1 MTILKIELQSALC
14 AADGDGH
21 ASVIDTDICTDEFG
35 IPYIPARRL
44 KGCLREAADYIGIT
58 DTQKDAL
65 FGKSGSQKSGSLLL
79 TDALI
84 PKHDALVKELKT
96 NKQKADA
103 VTRLFTDIRAAT
115 AISEDGCVE
124 ANTLRFVRVVNQ
136 KQPWDLQKNL
146 TFCANV
152 SEIDDAEMRS
162 VLEKC
167 CKALRHIGFK
177 RTRGF
182 GVVKCTLE
190 TDNTKSALAYSI
202 PKYENGKKYRISY
215 AVKNISDLMLAGR
228 GAGETQSFISGTA
241 VRGLLAE
248 QYLKQHDADA
258 EFARKFL
265 SGAVT
270 FSNLY
275 ISDEAFKEYL
285 PVPAFFGKNKMEEH
299 STIQN
304 LLFLKQEK
312 IPDYKPLKEGYLSAE
327 SELLKAKTKTVYH
340 ISNVSKNKE
349 SEKEKA
355 LLYTQTC
362 LQKGQYFRGCIEA
375 DGADAA
381 EFVKLLTE
389 TELRFGRSKTAQYS
403 LCSLCALDVEELIP
417 KTVQPVKYAAF
428 VLESDV
434 LLTDAF
440 GGQTVQAA
448 DLVSA
453 LELDMDKLH
462 QRSCLKYRTVMG
474 YNALMNLQKPHQRAF
489 AAGSVLIFETDG
501 NKTLPTELRIG
512 SRQNEGF
519 GRIRVCDAEKFL
531 ADSKPLR
538 RSAAETATSE
548 ATKLHA
554 LLLQKQQDE
563 EMRLEAFE
571 YAMNEEN
578 QKKFRDL
585 TAAFVGRVTLM
596 IEEADSLINL
606 LARIDSIKNEKKKN
620 VARNLVNNAN
630 PEHYQKELGFER
642 ARAYLLDIFTLA
654 KYTLKKETQKGGKT
668 E

>member
-1 MTILKIELQSALC
+1 MTILKIELRSALC

-44 KGCLREAADYIGIT
+44 KGCLREAADYIGI
-58 DTQKDAL
+58 DNEKIEKL
-65 FGKSGSQKSGSLLL
+65 FGKSGSRKSGLLLL
-79 TDALI
+79 TDAVL
-84 PKHDALVKELKT
+84 PNHDALVKELKA
-96 NKQKADA
+96 NKQKSDA

-115 AISEDGCVE
+115 AISKEGCVE
-124 ANTLRFVRVVNQ
+124 AETLRFVRVVNQ
-136 KQPWDLQKNL
+136 KQPWNFKENL
-146 TFCANV
+146 IFCANV

-182 GVVKCTLE
+182 GAVKCTLE
-190 TDNTKSALAYSI
+190 PVSSKSASAYSV
-202 PKYENGKKYRISY
+202 PKCENGKQYRISY
-215 AVKNISDLMLAGR
+215 AVKNISDLMLGGR

-285 PVPAFFGKNKMEEH
+285 PVPAFFGKNKMEAQN
-299 STIQN
+299 TIRN
-304 LLFLKQEK
+304 LLFLEQKK
-312 IPDYKPLKEGYLSAE
+312 VSDYKPLKEGYLSAA

-340 ISNVSKNKE
+340 ISNVGKE
-349 SEKEKA
+349 QA

-381 EFVKLLTE
+381 EIVKLLTE

-403 LCSLCALDVEELIP
+403 LCSLCTLDVEEITP

-448 DLVSA
+448 DLASA
-453 LELDMDKLH
+453 LGLDISKLH
-462 QRSCLKYRTVMG
+462 QRSCLKHRTVMG
-474 YNALMNLQKPHQRAF
+474 YNTLMNLQKPHQRAF

-501 NKTLPTELRIG
+501 NKTFPTELRIG

-531 ADSKPLR
+531 ADSKPLC
-538 RSAAETATSE
+538 RSEQQTAASE

-554 LLLQKQQDE
+554 LLLQKQQDA
-563 EMRLEAFE
+563 EMRLEAFKK
-571 YAMNEEN
+571 AMNEEN

-596 IEEADSLINL
+596 IEEADSLTDLNN
-606 LARIDSIKNEKKKN
+606 RIDSIKNEKKRDTAKD
-620 VARNLVNNAN
+620 LVTIAK
-630 PEHYQKELGFER
+630 PEHYQKEMEFER
-642 ARAYLLDIFTLA
+642 AREYLLDIFTLA